1 MTKIDQI
8 FFEYVEIMFLLIGI
22 ANEQNPRIMTSS
34 NYGLKI
40 AKKNCRRKLKLV
52 SNDAE
57 CQADSENI

>member
-1 MTKIDQI
+1 
-8 FFEYVEIMFLLIGI
+8 MFLLIGI

-40 AKKNCRRKLKLV
+40 AKKNQNCRRKLKLV
-52 SNDAE
+52 PNDAE